1 MIVSLLLSDQLH
13 YRMNPKNTVY
23 TFCLL
28 RQCLRT
34 HLSYVHT
41 HKHSHTDL
49 YINDYPVFSSLLLI
63 NLILSAH
70 FFIPCVFVSEVCAI
84 WDCAV
89 NTSLHE
95 IVEEIA
101 FATLWMLRY
110 PLQMSAKK
118 VSSFRTTPFGAFC
131 ICSWPSWLSR
141 SQS

>member
-1 MIVSLLLSDQLH
+1 
-13 YRMNPKNTVY
+13 MNPKNTFKV
-23 TFCLL
+23 TK
-28 RQCLRT
+28 T
-34 HLSYVHT
+34 HSYHQMKLKYST
-41 HKHSHTDL
+41 ILCTMHISIATK

-84 WDCAV
+84 WDCSAT
-89 NTSLHE
+89 TSLHE

-101 FATLWMLRY
+101 FMDTLGDVA
-110 PLQMSAKK
+110 SASNECEK